1 MKMKNNDPNYGKQQ
15 KRSQEG
21 SLYLYSPTS
30 GKKKVSNKHSNLIPK
45 GS

>member
-1 MKMKNNDPNYGKQQ
+1 MKSNDPNYGKQQ

-21 SLYLYSPTS
+21 SYT
-30 GKKKVSNKHSNLIPK
+30 GTISNKHSNLIPK